1 MLHDMIAG
9 RNSFMT
15 QDVTET
21 EKQATN
27 CSKQWEGEHTAL
39 GDVMVSK
46 LQAVID
52 SK

>member
-1 MLHDMIAG
+1 MIAE
-9 RNSFMT
+9 RSSFTT

-27 CSKQWEGEHTAL
+27 CSKQWEGEHL
-39 GDVMVSK
+39 WSMVSK